1 MIRPMSTST
10 RSTTTKPRKR
20 TGKRDLKQLE
30 QRRMRAAAM
39 FADGATQAQ
48 VARELGVSA
57 QTASRWHLTWRASG
71 TDGLRAA
78 ERFGRPSR
86 LTAKQWARIEGALL
100 DGPQA
105 FGFDGQLWTLAR
117 IRAVIAQLTGV
128 TYDPAHVWALLRAN
142 DWTPQKPA
150 RRAAERDDDAI
161 AGWVKTV
168 WPQVTGGSQAKE
180 VDCLC

>member
-1 MIRPMSTST
+1 MPPT
-10 RSTTTKPRKR
+10 RSSTTKPAKPAP
-20 TGKRDLKQLE
+20 KRDLTQLE
-30 QRRMRAAAM
+30 QRRMTAAAM

-48 VARELGVSA
+48 VVRALGVSA

-78 ERFGRPSR
+78 ERLGRPSR
-86 LTAKQWARIEGALL
+86 LTPKQWARVEDALL
-100 DGPQA
+100 AGPQA
-105 FGFDGQLWTLAR
+105 FGFDTQLWTLAR
-117 IRAVIAQLTGV
+117 IRTVIAELTGV

-150 RRAAERDDDAI
+150 RRAAERDEAAI
-161 AGWVKTV
+161 AGWVKAV

-180 VDCLC
+180 VDRLS